1 MKSKWFE
8 YKEVVIDLRK
18 KGYSMT
24 TIERQFG
31 IPRSTLSGWFK
42 TVTLTEEQRTSLMK
56 SKSDG
61 WKRARENAVKAHNLQ
76 KQNRI
81 DLARSQ
87 AVQVFESLPL
97 ENNAVLELA
106 LAMLYFGEGSK
117 KNATALG
124 ASDPK
129 MILFFIKS
137 CEKLYGIDRDTNRY
151 DLHLRFDQDEEKE
164 KAYWA
169 KMLHIDVS
177 LIKYASYDMRT
188 VGKPTRSDYHGV
200 CQVKISSVAIQ
211 RRLIALYNV
220 YCSSVNLGT

>member
-8 YKEVVIDLRK
+8 YKETVIALRT

-42 TVTLTEEQRTSLMK
+42 NVTLTEEQRTSLMK

-61 WKRARENAVKAHNLQ
+61 WKRARENAVKAHNQ
-76 KQNRI
+76 QRQTRI
-81 DLARSQ
+81 DVARSQ
-87 AVQVFESLPL
+87 ALQVFETLPH
-97 ENNAVLELA
+97 ENDAVLELA

-129 MILFFIKS
+129 MIIFFIKS
-137 CEKLYGIDRDTNRY
+137 CEKLYGIDRNKNRY
-151 DLHLRFDQDEEKE
+151 DLHLRYDQNEEKE
-164 KAYWA
+164 KTYWA
-169 KMLHIDVS
+169 EKLHIDAS

-188 VGKPTRSDYHGV
+188 VGKPTRTDYHGV
-200 CQVKISSVAIQ
+200 CQVKIGSISIQ

-220 YCSSVNLGT
+220 YCASVILGT